1 MVSWS
6 ALGRSF
12 GINLVKNSLKSPNK
26 IQNVTFTT
34 AKTLKGSHGERTM
47 ALQPSRWQWHKF
59 KDMLHFYM
67 MVGLI
72 PAGALIFYCNVFI
85 GPAQLTPIPEG
96 YTPKYWEYHRH
107 PITRFIARYIH
118 NNPQQDYEKFM
129 HFLDEEQQRI
139 KLRAL
144 EKEIIKKM
152 AERQDYQAYYYKPM
166 VNKYL
171 RMNKKTGDE
180 LYNRIGDDYK
190 D

>member
-1 MVSWS
+1 MQLWTLISIY
-6 ALGRSF
+6 LTLRIFSF
-12 GINLVKNSLKSPNK
+12 
-26 IQNVTFTT
+26 
-34 AKTLKGSHGERTM
+34 
-47 ALQPSRWQWHKF
+47 
-59 KDMLHFYM
+59 
-67 MVGLI
+67 
-72 PAGALIFYCNVFI
+72 
-85 GPAQLTPIPEG
+85 
-96 YTPKYWEYHRH
+96 
-107 PITRFIARYIH
+107 
-118 NNPQQDYEKFM
+118 QDYEKFM

-171 RMNKKTGDE
+171 RMNKRTGDE

>member
-1 MVSWS
+1 MQLWTLSS
-6 ALGRSF
+6 IYLTLPIFSF
-12 GINLVKNSLKSPNK
+12 
-26 IQNVTFTT
+26 
-34 AKTLKGSHGERTM
+34 
-47 ALQPSRWQWHKF
+47 
-59 KDMLHFYM
+59 
-67 MVGLI
+67 
-72 PAGALIFYCNVFI
+72 
-85 GPAQLTPIPEG
+85 
-96 YTPKYWEYHRH
+96 
-107 PITRFIARYIH
+107 
-118 NNPQQDYEKFM
+118 QDYEKFM

-171 RMNKKTGDE
+171 RMNKRTGDE